1 MLDYMWKAVN
11 AQPSF
16 PIPYYPTFILCK
28 IDNPVEPGKINHLP
42 VLTVA
47 IAQWQILMSTSDVNI
62 MRNLTRSDT
71 KGDKPDDININKHK
85 WINGP
90 MAFIEQLNVVY
101 YWWFSNIH
109 FTFFSFLPV
118 SLHILSVFE
127 VTWLAQH
134 QYQKVLEIATYLL
147 ALN

>member
-1 MLDYMWKAVN
+1 MWKAVN

-16 PIPYYPTFILCK
+16 PIHYYQTCILCK
-28 IDNPVEPGKINHLP
+28 IDNPVETGKINHLF
-42 VLTVA
+42 VLTIA
-47 IAQWQILMSTSDVNI
+47 IAQLQILMSTSDVNI
-62 MRNLTRSDT
+62 VRNLTRLDT
-71 KGDKPDDININKHK
+71 KGDKPDDINITKQK

-90 MAFIEQLNVVY
+90 IAFIEQLDVVY

-118 SLHILSVFE
+118 SHHILSVFE